1 LQLHF
6 DVHKRRE
13 GPRRSRSEPEFV
25 EVCQPEPEAEAGPR
39 GGLHMYIWLSI
50 TNFTSTCG

>member
-1 LQLHF
+1 MQLHF